1 MATATDAQTTDRQIS
16 EENVIMSGMLTK
28 QGKNLTQI
36 KLISGFTLYTQED
49 LIGIGRQDTLS

>member
-1 MATATDAQTTDRQIS
+1 MATATDAQTDRQIS

-28 QGKNLTQI
+28 QGKILTQI
-36 KLISGFTLYTQED
+36 ELISGFTLYTQEA